1 MQEIDECARLKSR
14 NNNHQVLKFATQKT
28 AANSKIIMLL
38 HNINN
43 VITHV
48 PGEQGKLYAK
58 CSHLSIKKDFQRIH
72 KAGLGCEVHLF
83 TVCYPEVEDVQTAME
98 DLFIVSR
105 HV

>member
-1 MQEIDECARLKSR
+1 MQEIDECAGLKSR
-14 NNNHQVLKFATQKT
+14 NNNNRVLKFATQNT
-28 AANSKIIMLL
+28 AVNSKILL
-38 HNINN
+38 GTAIL
-43 VITHV
+43 ITHV

-58 CSHLSIKKDFQRIH
+58 CNHLSIKKDFQRIH